1 MSLPITASRRS
12 QPVWDVDT
20 LFGVWPRG
28 SISHRRSLREV
39 MDRASLAGAT
49 VGSLRAGLT
58 DAAEGNAEVLAATA
72 TEPDQVATVSVDL
85 RDAVDAPAVLRSAR
99 DAGVRILR
107 LYPVWQGIEPTFPAL
122 RHTLRSAA
130 EAEMSVLMDGDVR
143 RYHVAVRDLGLDVV
157 FLDVHAYHVADLI
170 LLGRDEPTVRVTTRL
185 LNGPD
190 SIARVVGELGA
201 HRVLFG
207 SRAPLQWTMPPLRT
221 LQCSTISDEEYAA
234 VAHGNAAAMAGAR

>member
-1 MSLPITASRRS
+1 MSLPIPASRRG

-20 LFGVWPRG
+20 LVGVWPRG
-28 SISHRRSLREV
+28 AIAHRRGLREV

-58 DAAEGNAEVLAATA
+58 DAAAGNAEVLAATA
-72 TEPDQVATVSVDL
+72 NEPDQVATASVDL
-85 RDAVDAPAVLRSAR
+85 RDSVDAPAILESAQQ
-99 DAGVRILR
+99 AGVRIVR
-107 LYPVWQGIEPTFPAL
+107 LYPVWQGVEPTFPGL

-130 EAEMSVLMDGDVR
+130 EAGLTVLMDGDVR
-143 RYHVAVRDLGLDVV
+143 RYHVAIRDLGLDVV

-170 LLGRDEPTVRVTTRL
+170 LLARDEPTVRTTTRL

-207 SRAPLQWTMPPLRT
+207 SRAPLQWTLPPLRT
-221 LQCSTISDEEYAA
+221 LQCSAISDDDYAA
-234 VAHGNAAAMAGAR
+234 VSYGNAAAMAGAR